1 MRLYDFG
8 IVILLAALAAAV
20 ALGAAG
26 MINANAKQE
35 EPPPVSA
42 PAG

>member
-8 IVILLAALAAAV
+8 IVILLAGLAAAV

-26 MINANAKQE
+26 IIVANSTPE

-42 PAG
+42 PAE